1 MHGTSDSFSRRDWL
15 AMVGAAGAGAV
26 LPPGLSQAAPPGRPD
41 AVPILPLTST
51 SEVFTPSHGRA
62 FMRFSFEFPEPSIEF
77 EGYRFGFLVFTR
89 ENAYGLDARRMTAER
104 TADGHG
110 MAIHCAGLVWAGGQQ
125 TAPGRVTAQLQK
137 RGDFIEWDVTAEMD
151 QPIKAVTSVIRGLPR
166 GQISAAGNEPFDPRD
181 NEVLFGYPFS
191 GGDLF
196 GANTAW
202 GLSTPLVIVRR
213 AEGDCVFVS
222 SLDDR
227 VRAKR
232 FFFQPSEQA
241 YRVEA
246 VFEAEGWKDQATLRV
261 PTWRLGLAKT
271 LDEAV
276 QAHTTHLEHAYHL
289 EPWETRPDAPDWL
302 RRLALVVTLHGMHYT
317 GYVFNDFAHMLEIAR
332 WVATQ
337 IPPER
342 VLLFL
347 PAWDGRYYWDYP
359 LYRASDRMGGEAG
372 LRRLIEES
380 HGLGFRVMPMFGANA
395 ANRRQAM
402 FTRIADAATHKID
415 ADRFDLNWVDWDND
429 RHQEGWLAYM
439 NLGVK
444 SWREWLTGRI
454 ADAIER
460 YGVDAYFLDIAGGW
474 VNNPQADMHEG
485 MRQLVLDLRARYPR
499 VMPCGEMHYDG
510 LLEFIPF
517 YQVGLGR
524 AARYAR
530 VFSHLSHGAPG
541 RGSSGVH
548 ESGFGGFRHETLGL
562 APGTIPTLSVVDDTF
577 TGHQSMMETVI
588 ERAKQGL

>member
-1 MHGTSDSFSRRDWL
+1 MHGTGDSLSRRDWL
-15 AMVGAAGAGAV
+15 AVLGAAGAGAV
-26 LPPGLSQAAPPGRPD
+26 VPPGFSHPAPPGRAEP
-41 AVPILPLTST
+41 VPILPLTST

-62 FMRFSFEFPEPSIEF
+62 FMRLSFAFPEPSVEF

-89 ENAYGLDARRMTAER
+89 ENVYGLDAGRMTAAR
-104 TADGHG
+104 TPSGLEIRAT
-110 MAIHCAGLVWAGGQQ
+110 GLVWAGGQQ
-125 TAPGRVTAQLQK
+125 AAPGRVIAQLQK
-137 RGDFIEWDVTAEMD
+137 HGDFIEWDVTAEMG
-151 QPIKAVTSVIRGLPR
+151 QPIKAVTTVIRNVPR
-166 GQISAAGNEPFDPRD
+166 GRISPAGNEPFDPQD
-181 NEVLFGYPFS
+181 NELLFGYPFS

-202 GLSTPLVIVRR
+202 GLTTPLLIVQR

-232 FFFQPSEQA
+232 FFLQPGEQA

-246 VFEAEGWKDQATLRV
+246 VFEAEGWQDQTTLRV

-271 LDEAV
+271 LDDAV

-289 EPWETRPDAPDWL
+289 EPWETRRDAPDWL

-317 GYVFNDFAHMLEIAR
+317 GYVFNDYAHMLEIAR
-332 WVATQ
+332 WVATR

-372 LRRLIEES
+372 LQRLIQES

-402 FTRIADAATHKID
+402 FARIAGAATHKID
-415 ADRFDLNWVDWDND
+415 GDRFDLNWVDWDND
-429 RHQEGWLAYM
+429 RHQEGWLSYM
-439 NLGVK
+439 NLGVA
-444 SWREWLTGRI
+444 SWRDWLSACITGV
-454 ADAIER
+454 IER
-460 YGVDAYFLDIAGGW
+460 YRVDAYFLDIAGGW
-474 VNNPQADMHEG
+474 MNNPQADMHEG
-485 MRQLVLDLRARYPR
+485 MRQLVLGLRARFPQ
-499 VMPCGEMHYDG
+499 VMPCGEMHYDA
-510 LLEFIPF
+510 LLELIPL
-517 YQVGLGR
+517 YHVGLGR

-530 VFSHLSHGAPG
+530 AFSHLSHPAPG
-541 RGSSGVH
+541 FGSSGVH
-548 ESGFGGFRHETLGL
+548 ESGFSRFTHETLGL
-562 APGTIPTLSVVDDTF
+562 APGIIPTLSVVDDTF